1 MRKYRYT
8 VLYKNGNTETFSCNS
23 FQEAIVKGMAYAYT
37 QTWDS
42 RIEKVTDEKGFS
54 VGNIEIGFDLKNN

>member
-23 FQEAIVKGMAYAYT
+23 FQEAIVKGMAHAYS
-37 QTWDS
+37 QAWDS
-42 RIEKVTDEKGFS
+42 RIEKVTDEKGFYVS
-54 VGNIEIGFDLKNN
+54 NIEIVFN